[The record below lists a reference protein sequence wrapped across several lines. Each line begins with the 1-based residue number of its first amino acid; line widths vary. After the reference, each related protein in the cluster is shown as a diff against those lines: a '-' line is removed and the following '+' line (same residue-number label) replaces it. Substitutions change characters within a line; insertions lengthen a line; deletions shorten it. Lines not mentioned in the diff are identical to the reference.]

1 MKSKMLKRTFISLVA
16 TTVLMSSTS
25 SLASEKK
32 KEIKARWISLEE
44 KADFSGML
52 VPENQF
58 NEATV
63 QMLEL
68 KICEDRLKNKN
79 CSDSL
84 ERDANTFYV
93 GVIMFFA
100 GGLAGYLANEKL

>member
-1 MKSKMLKRTFISLVA
+1 
-16 TTVLMSSTS
+16 MSSTG
-25 SLASEKK
+25 LQASEKK

-58 NEATV
+58 NEATL

-68 KICEDRLKNKN
+68 KLCENKLKNQD
-79 CSDSL
+79 CGDSI
-84 ERDANTFYV
+84 EQSANKFYV
-93 GVIMFFA
+93 GVIMFFV
-100 GGLAGYLANEKL
+100 GGIVGFVAAEKL